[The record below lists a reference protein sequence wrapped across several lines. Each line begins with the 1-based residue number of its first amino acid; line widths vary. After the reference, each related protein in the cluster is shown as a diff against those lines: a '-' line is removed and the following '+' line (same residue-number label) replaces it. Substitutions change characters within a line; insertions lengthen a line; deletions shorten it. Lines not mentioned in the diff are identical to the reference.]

1 MRGVGA
7 PVHREPGRPIPIE
20 AGIVPFES
28 PLLGWTVAAQYVR
41 ALYDCKIVSVA
52 EELAIDA

>member
-1 MRGVGA
+1 MGA